1 MGGVEEG
8 GLIST
13 WHKVNYLWQEPDE
26 QGAWLLKSHG
36 GKIPNSQP
44 ERQRIVPLGHLSPAI
59 HWTPGLP

>member
-1 MGGVEEG
+1 MGAVEEG

-13 WHKVNYLWQEPDE
+13 WYKVNYLWQEPDE
-26 QGAWLLKSHG
+26 QGAWMLKSHG

-44 ERQRIVPLGHLSPAI
+44 ERRRIVLLGQLCPVI